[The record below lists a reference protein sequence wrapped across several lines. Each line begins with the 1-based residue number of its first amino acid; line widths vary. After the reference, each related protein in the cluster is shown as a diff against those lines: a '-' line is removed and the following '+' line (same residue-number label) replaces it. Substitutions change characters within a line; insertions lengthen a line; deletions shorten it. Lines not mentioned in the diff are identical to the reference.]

1 MSALNGQ
8 SLPQRRFRA
17 PLAERSGQSGS
28 STNPVVLAK
37 RQQAAEAKQDITTDM
52 ENLLNY
58 VHSTFQQM
66 ADKYDKKV
74 QYFQELFFQR
84 GLHTVH
90 RREKPNTF
98 NSFKAVVAANR
109 REEGESGM
117 TAVEI
122 ALNKDYKKQ
131 YQEMTEEERDEMV
144 RIHQAMKDSYS
155 KTMRLSGKS
164 SAQDAAFTFGQ
175 ITSLIQGLRDRVGVE
190 AFCMVVRSKPNF
202 YMQPLV
208 FFTCKEL
215 EDYMHIA
222 VPRWDSVRV
231 STLLESFAVSGCDPT
246 KAFRNNKDKA
256 IYLKGEIAA
265 AIGEGL
271 TKVTGLS
278 KISMQYKNYERKI
291 ELDHGVTLD
300 GWPEGIEFKN
310 PSEMSTSIPALEQL
324 LRGLKSG
331 TIVWRKIGPAVLMER
346 KRRWDDKVARGDA
359 QEPAR
364 KRRKDAGV
372 ARKHHDMD
380 TDEDNDTPS
389 EDDENVRPAR
399 PSAARKKTVGKGTRA
414 KATTKKGRKARGVR
428 SAAVVPDDADEGR
441 AEGGGASSSLS
452 NTASTSM

>member
-17 PLAERSGQSGS
+17 PLAERSGQSGP

-37 RQQAAEAKQDITTDM
+37 RQQAAEAKQDIATDM

-90 RREKPNTF
+90 RREKPNAF

-122 ALNKDYKKQ
+122 ALNEDYKKQ

-246 KAFRNNKDKA
+246 SA
-256 IYLKGEIAA
+256 
-265 AIGEGL
+265 
-271 TKVTGLS
+271 S
-278 KISMQYKNYERKI
+278 
-291 ELDHGVTLD
+291 
-300 GWPEGIEFKN
+300 
-310 PSEMSTSIPALEQL
+310 PA
-324 LRGLKSG
+324 
-331 TIVWRKIGPAVLMER
+331 
-346 KRRWDDKVARGDA
+346 
-359 QEPAR
+359 
-364 KRRKDAGV
+364 
-372 ARKHHDMD
+372 
-380 TDEDNDTPS
+380 
-389 EDDENVRPAR
+389 
-399 PSAARKKTVGKGTRA
+399 
-414 KATTKKGRKARGVR
+414 
-428 SAAVVPDDADEGR
+428 
-441 AEGGGASSSLS
+441 
-452 NTASTSM
+452 